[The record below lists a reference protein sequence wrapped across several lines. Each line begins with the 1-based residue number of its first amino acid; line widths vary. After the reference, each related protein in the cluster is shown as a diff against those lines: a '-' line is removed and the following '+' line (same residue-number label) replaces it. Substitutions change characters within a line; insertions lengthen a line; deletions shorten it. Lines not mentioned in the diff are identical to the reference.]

1 MPLLLHQP
9 LLLLNASADHHLPW
23 RRSSPIS
30 SCQGAVAELAL
41 PQPWTPS
48 GHPSP
53 ISPRPHPLAA
63 APSYSWWLSLLPW
76 MLAVL
81 PSLVLTSAPCVGWP
95 VAPALG
101 LSSANSAPSIPAR
114 ILLIGP
120 AQIILMPGR
129 GTTATA
135 MKPHRVAPST
145 CSTEYRSTCRPD
157 LQPWL
162 RGRRT
167 PLPSTLCLA
176 LHQCDEMSE
185 RIDGMRPEFDSARLF
200 DVYFTHCDLVDVF
213 VCAR

>member
-41 PQPWTPS
+41 PQPWTSS

-120 AQIILMPGR
+120 AQIILMPDR

-135 MKPHRVAPST
+135 MKPHRVAPALDVFDGISQHVPT
-145 CSTEYRSTCRPD
+145 RSAA
-157 LQPWL
+157 LVA
-162 RGRRT
+162 RT
-167 PLPSTLCLA
+167 SNPAT
-176 LHQCDEMSE
+176 
-185 RIDGMRPEFDSARLF
+185 
-200 DVYFTHCDLVDVF
+200 VDV
-213 VCAR
+213 VPRASPMR

>member
-23 RRSSPIS
+23 RRSSLIS
-30 SCQGAVAELAL
+30 SCQVAVAELAL

-53 ISPRPHPLAA
+53 ISPCPHPLAA

-101 LSSANSAPSIPAR
+101 LSSTNSAPSIPAW

-129 GTTATA
+129 GTTATT

-167 PLPSTLCLA
+167 PVSPSLVA
-176 LHQCDEMSE
+176 
-185 RIDGMRPEFDSARLF
+185 
-200 DVYFTHCDLVDVF
+200 HCF
-213 VCAR
+213 PHP

>member
-1 MPLLLHQP
+1 MPMLLHQP

-41 PQPWTPS
+41 PQPWTSS

-63 APSYSWWLSLLPW
+63 APSYSWWLSLIPW

-101 LSSANSAPSIPAR
+101 LSSTNSTPSIPAR

-120 AQIILMPGR
+120 VQIILVPGH
-129 GTTATA
+129 GTTTTT
-135 MKPHRVAPST
+135 MKPHLVAPSM
-145 CSTEYRSTCRPD
+145 CSMKYRSELQLD
-157 LQPWL
+157 LHSPCATSQ
-162 RGRRT
+162 T
-167 PLPSTLCLA
+167 PVKPRCPCCS
-176 LHQCDEMSE
+176 
-185 RIDGMRPEFDSARLF
+185 
-200 DVYFTHCDLVDVF
+200 
-213 VCAR
+213 

>member
-30 SCQGAVAELAL
+30 SCQGAVTELAL

-95 VAPALG
+95 VAPALDYPHARPRYNSNSHETPSCRALDVFDG
-101 LSSANSAPSIPAR
+101 ISQHVPTRSAALVARTSNPA
-114 ILLIGP
+114 
-120 AQIILMPGR
+120 
-129 GTTATA
+129 T
-135 MKPHRVAPST
+135 
-145 CSTEYRSTCRPD
+145 
-157 LQPWL
+157 
-162 RGRRT
+162 
-167 PLPSTLCLA
+167 
-176 LHQCDEMSE
+176 
-185 RIDGMRPEFDSARLF
+185 
-200 DVYFTHCDLVDVF
+200 VDV
-213 VCAR
+213 VPRASPMQ